1 MPPDQS
7 SMEYHMSTTGAERR
21 EYAEWKRERD
31 EIDRQ
36 RLNRQKKPDGQWKRE
51 WDAAKTAPFEYVLIH
66 CLKFWLIW
74 FLKGED

>member
-1 MPPDQS
+1 
-7 SMEYHMSTTGAERR
+7 MEYHMATTGAERH

-51 WDAAKTAPFEYVLIH
+51 WDAAKTAPFE
-66 CLKFWLIW
+66 
-74 FLKGED
+74 